1 MRNKGGGAQVYV
13 CRGAKV
19 TELPWEK
26 SRLWVLFSVSWGAL
40 WPLLGLTGQA
50 QGLNCFGALV

>member
-26 SRLWVLFSVSWGAL
+26 SRLWVLFLFLGVPCGLSWASLGRLRVSTAL
-40 WPLLGLTGQA
+40 GP
-50 QGLNCFGALV
+50 